1 MIKLY
6 AFKSYSRSPFKAL
19 SASRSLEFIQSL
31 RSFLTSSP
39 RSPILLRFDK
49 DGKKFL
55 DLIGQIAVKQLKST
69 VIFTLNDKEQADYS
83 SDFPQI
89 LLVTENNDHR
99 LLKILKSDDAKG
111 LKNTEMLLTYPVFKN

>member
-1 MIKLY
+1 M
-6 AFKSYSRSPFKAL
+6 
-19 SASRSLEFIQSL
+19 
-31 RSFLTSSP
+31 TSSP

-69 VIFTLNDKEQADYS
+69 VILTLNGKEQADYA
-83 SDFPQI
+83 SDFPKI

-99 LLKILKSDDAKG
+99 LLKILKSDDAEG
-111 LKNTEMLLTYPVFKN
+111 LKNTEKLLTYQVFKN